1 MGDLDRLRAA
11 FGDSPDRIDEP
22 DDQGCSPL
30 FYAAKNNRP
39 AAVAYLLQQG
49 ADVNASTLNG
59 ETAVSTATLHTL
71 SQECDLDMLQGLV
84 DAGAEYAIRT
94 AIALNDRGRVDALLD
109 EDPKLAND
117 RTDHGPIDYAIH
129 TWKPDII
136 KLLIQRGCE
145 LTEEEIGHVERIA
158 AMKGVT
164 VESILNA

>member
-94 AIALNDRGRVDALLD
+94 AIALNDR
-109 EDPKLAND
+109 
-117 RTDHGPIDYAIH
+117 TDHGPIDYAIH

-136 KLLIQRGCE
+136 KPLIQRGCE
-145 LTEEEIGHVERIA
+145 LTEEETGHVARIA

>member
-1 MGDLDRLRAA
+1 
-11 FGDSPDRIDEP
+11 
-22 DDQGCSPL
+22 
-30 FYAAKNNRP
+30 
-39 AAVAYLLQQG
+39 
-49 ADVNASTLNG
+49 
-59 ETAVSTATLHTL
+59 
-71 SQECDLDMLQGLV
+71 MLQGLV

-109 EDPKLAND
+109 EDPKHAND

-145 LTEEEIGHVERIA
+145 LTEKEIGHVERIA